1 MALTQTKTSLIEC
14 ESCIGYPGWRV
25 VLAGF
30 FGVMVSFAAIIP
42 YTFGLYLKPLSLS
55 FGWRRE
61 SISAAFSIAA
71 LTVAAVSPA
80 LGYLLDRYGP
90 RRTILPCIF
99 FFSAAFASL
108 ALLTNSIAHFYAVFF
123 VLGVVGNGTAYLGY
137 SRAIAS
143 WFTNRRGMAFAVMLA
158 GGGCGA
164 MLLPPITQA
173 LISNYGWRIAYIGV
187 GCIAFAVGFPL
198 TAFFVRERPP
208 AESVEH
214 DRDSVNTGQSV
225 RQAVGSRIFW
235 VLMITVCFYSIGLNG
250 AIAHL
255 AALLTDRGVSVRGA
269 AWAVSAIGGS
279 GVIGR
284 LATGVF
290 LDRFFG
296 PRVSQIML
304 LLSSAGIVLLSVAT
318 TLPMGLAA
326 AILIGF
332 SMGSE
337 GDVTPYLLSR
347 YFGLRKFSTLYALSW
362 TSFAIGGA
370 VGPIILGR
378 VFDVLGSYRPLSIQ
392 LLAVPAL
399 VPCILMF
406 LLPRYGKL
414 AHQSSNASD
423 KRSAISGAD
432 PAIDHAI

>member
-1 MALTQTKTSLIEC
+1 MALTQTETSLMEC
-14 ESCIGYPGWRV
+14 ESRIGYPGWRV

-80 LGYLLDRYGP
+80 LGHLLDRYGP
-90 RRTILPCIF
+90 RRIILPCIF

-108 ALLTNSIAHFYAVFF
+108 ALLTRSIAHFYAVFF
-123 VLGVVGNGTAYLGY
+123 MLGIAGNGTAYLGY

-143 WFTNRRGMAFAVMLA
+143 WFTKRRGMAFAVMLA
-158 GGGCGA
+158 GGGCGV

-173 LISNYGWRIAYIGV
+173 LISNYGWRVAYVGV
-187 GCIAFAVGFPL
+187 GCIAFVVGFPL
-198 TAFFVRERPP
+198 TALFVRERPA
-208 AESVEH
+208 AESIEH
-214 DRDSVNTGQSV
+214 DSVNTGQSV
-225 RQAVGSRIFW
+225 REAVGSRTFW
-235 VLMITVCFYSIGLNG
+235 ILMITVCFYSIGVNG

-255 AALLTDRGVSVRGA
+255 AALLTDRGVSVGGA

-284 LATGVF
+284 LATGAF

-406 LLPRYGKL
+406 LLPRYETL
-414 AHQSSNASD
+414 AHQSSNVSD

-432 PAIDHAI
+432 PAIDPAI

>member
-1 MALTQTKTSLIEC
+1 MALAQIKTPALDR
-14 ESCIGYPGWRV
+14 ESGIGYPGWRV

-30 FGVMVSFAAIIP
+30 FGVMVSFAAIVP
-42 YTFGLYLKPLSLS
+42 YTFGLYLKPLSFA

-61 SISAAFSIAA
+61 SISVAFSIAA

-80 LGYLLDRYGP
+80 LGHLLDRYGP
-90 RRTILPCIF
+90 RKIILPCIVC
-99 FFSAAFASL
+99 FSAAFASL
-108 ALLTNSIAHFYAVFF
+108 AVLTHHIAHFYAVFF
-123 VLGVVGNGTAYLGY
+123 VLGVAGNGTAYLGY

-143 WFTNRRGMAFAVMLA
+143 WFTKRRGMAFAVMLA

-164 MLLPPITQA
+164 MLLPPLTQA
-173 LISNYGWRIAYIGV
+173 LITGYGWRIAYLGI
-187 GCIAFAVGFPL
+187 GCIAFLIGFPL
-198 TAFFVRERPP
+198 AALFVRERP
-208 AESVEH
+208 ASESADDSITAGESVGYAL
-214 DRDSVNTGQSV
+214 RGSV
-225 RQAVGSRIFW
+225 FW
-235 VLMITVCFYSIGLNG
+235 ILMLTVCLYSIGVNG

-255 AALLTDRGVSVRGA
+255 AALLTDRGISVRGA
-269 AWAVSAIGGS
+269 AWAVSAVGGS

-284 LATGVF
+284 LATGAL

-304 LLSSAGIVLLSVAT
+304 LLSSIGIVLLSVAT
-318 TLPMGLAA
+318 ALPMGLAA

-347 YFGLRKFSTLYALSW
+347 YFGLRRFSTLYALSW
-362 TSFAIGGA
+362 TFFAIGGA
-370 VGPIILGR
+370 FGPIILGR

-399 VPCILMF
+399 IPCLLMF
-406 LLPRYGKL
+406 LLPRY
-414 AHQSSNASD
+414 D
-423 KRSAISGAD
+423 K
-432 PAIDHAI
+432 PARLHDC

>member
-1 MALTQTKTSLIEC
+1 MVLTRMNASSINR

-42 YTFGLYLKPLSLS
+42 YTFGLYLKPLSVS

-61 SISAAFSIAA
+61 SIAVAFSIAA
-71 LTVAAVSPA
+71 LTVAVASPA
-80 LGYLLDRYGP
+80 LGYLLDRHGP
-90 RRTILPCIF
+90 RKIILPCIF
-99 FFSAAFASL
+99 CFSAAFASL
-108 ALLTNSIAHFYAVFF
+108 ALLTHSIGHFYAMFF

-143 WFTNRRGMAFAVMLA
+143 WFSKRRGMALAVMLA

-164 MLLPPITQA
+164 MLLPLLTQA
-173 LISNYGWRIAYIGV
+173 LISSYGWRIAFAGI
-187 GCIAFAVGFPL
+187 GCIAFIVGFPL
-198 TAFFVRERPP
+198 AALFVRERPVSE
-208 AESVEH
+208 AAGIDSVAAGESV
-214 DRDSVNTGQSV
+214 GQAL
-225 RQAVGSRIFW
+225 RSRVFW
-235 VLMITVCFYSIGLNG
+235 ILMLTVCLYSIGVNG

-255 AALLTDRGVSVRGA
+255 AALLTDRGVSARDA
-269 AWAVSAIGGS
+269 AWAVSVVGGS

-284 LATGVF
+284 LATGAF

-296 PRVSQIML
+296 PSVSQIML
-304 LLSSAGIVLLSVAT
+304 LLSSVGIVLLSIAA
-318 TLPMGLAA
+318 TLPMGFTA

-347 YFGLRKFSTLYALSW
+347 YFGLRKFSTLYALCW

-370 VGPIILGR
+370 FGPIILGH
-378 VFDVLGSYRPLSIQ
+378 VFDALGSYRPLSIQ

-399 VPCILMF
+399 IPCLLMF
-406 LLPRYGKL
+406 LLPRYKRPSHRETAADDL
-414 AHQSSNASD
+414 SSSASV
-423 KRSAISGAD
+423 SLTQ
-432 PAIDHAI
+432 